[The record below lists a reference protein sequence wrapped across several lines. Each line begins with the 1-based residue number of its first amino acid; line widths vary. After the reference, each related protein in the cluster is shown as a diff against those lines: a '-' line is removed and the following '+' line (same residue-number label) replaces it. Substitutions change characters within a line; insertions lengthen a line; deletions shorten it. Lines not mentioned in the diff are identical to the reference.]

1 MELKLRKRFI
11 CERSRQVQIWEWSGP
26 ITIVA
31 NIAAW
36 FILHFSISYLFTV
49 LPDRWFDGLRLTASS
64 KELSFYDRV
73 LHIKR
78 WKNRLPDG
86 AVWIGQDFRKQRIQ
100 RRDTAYLHIYQREA
114 HRGEWCHYVSIMP
127 VPLFFL
133 WNMPAIAWGMVV
145 YALAAN
151 VPCILSLR
159 YNRARI
165 VRILQRREEVIPAY
179 SGKMRKDPSMD

>member
-1 MELKLRKRFI
+1 M
-11 CERSRQVQIWEWSGP
+11 QIWEWSGP

-36 FILHFSISYLFTV
+36 FILHMSISYVFTV
-49 LPDRWFDGLRLTASS
+49 LPDRWFDGLRLRASS
-64 KELSFYDRV
+64 KELSFYDHV
-73 LHIKR
+73 LHIRR

-86 AVWIGQDFRKQRIQ
+86 AVWIGQDFRKQRIM
-100 RRDTAYLHIYQREA
+100 RSDTAYLHIYQREA
-114 HRGEWCHYVSIMP
+114 YRGEWCHYVSIMP

-133 WNMPAIAWGMVV
+133 WNMPAVAWGMVV

-179 SGKMRKDPSMD
+179 LGKMNEDPSMD